1 MLKKAAKIIRELGH
15 LTPMAL
21 VMLFLPMAGSLVLIF
36 FLAPIGDWL
45 RDNREIGTLIY
56 FISVVLVC
64 GFSLVP
70 TNVIGLVGGWS
81 FGFPVGLAILMAA
94 IVGAAVLSFLIQSRI
109 SGRKLPDVVSR
120 HAKADAIYRAL
131 LREDYWRT
139 TFIIFLLRVS
149 VIMPFVFTN
158 FLLASAR
165 LPLGAYII
173 GTFAGM
179 LPRSAAMVFAG
190 AGLSVLDPQNSRDM
204 VAISLGIVATMV
216 SVVVLARLSRRALEK
231 IAVDEQA
238 VKTIARSRSIGSKIQ
253 SISPNLGDNV
263 KKRLHLT
270 AYQSKIH

>member
-1 MLKKAAKIIRELGH
+1 MLL
-15 LTPMAL
+15 
-21 VMLFLPMAGSLVLIF
+21 
-36 FLAPIGDWL
+36 
-45 RDNREIGTLIY
+45 
-56 FISVVLVC
+56 C
-64 GFSLVP
+64 GLSLVP

-94 IVGAAVLSFLIQSRI
+94 IVGAAVLSFRIHSQI

-149 VIMPFVFTN
+149 VIMPFAFTN

-165 LPLGAYII
+165 VPLGAYII

-179 LPRSAAMVFAG
+179 LPRSAAMVFTG

-216 SVVVLARLSRRALEK
+216 SVVVLARLSRRALDK

-238 VKTIARSRSIGSKIQ
+238 VKL
-253 SISPNLGDNV
+253 SPE
-263 KKRLHLT
+263 
-270 AYQSKIH
+270 S